1 MSEQFPRK
9 VWKLTPGYQP
19 KEITIVA
26 EYRSWMFDG
35 YEVDGATTAISKEDC
50 WPTKEEAIAAGYAR
64 LDGQEA
70 KLNKQRERI
79 EKRRET
85 LRAAASKLNKERK

>member
-1 MSEQFPRK
+1 MEEQFPRK

-35 YEVDGATTAISKEDC
+35 YNVEETMAVIRKEDC
-50 WPTKEEAIAAGYAR
+50 WTTKEEAIAAGYAR
-64 LDGQEA
+64 LDEQQE
-70 KLNKQRERI
+70 KLNKQRARI
-79 EKRRET
+79 DKRRAALEK
-85 LRAAASKLNKERK
+85 AAS

>member
-35 YEVDGATTAISKEDC
+35 YKVDGTTTAIRKEDC

-64 LDGQEA
+64 LDEQQA
-70 KLNKQRERI
+70 KLNKQRDRI
-79 EKRRET
+79 DKRRAALEK
-85 LRAAASKLNKERK
+85 AAAS